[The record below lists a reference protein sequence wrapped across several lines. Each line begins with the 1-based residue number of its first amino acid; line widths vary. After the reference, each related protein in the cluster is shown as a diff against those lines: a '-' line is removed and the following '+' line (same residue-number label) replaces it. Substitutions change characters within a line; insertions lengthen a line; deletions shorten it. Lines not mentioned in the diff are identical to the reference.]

1 MRHACALLLL
11 FACWLAP
18 AWAEVAVPTL
28 TARVT
33 DETGTLTATER
44 EALERKLAAFEAR
57 KGSQI
62 AVLMVP
68 STLPENIDQYSIRVV
83 ERWRLG
89 RKGVDDG
96 VLLLVA
102 KEDRKVRI
110 EVGYGLEGALT
121 DGRSSRIIRNV
132 IQPAFRAGDFH
143 GGLNAATDQLI
154 AVIDGEPLPE
164 AEQARP
170 AVGRDLSLFGLHP
183 IVLLGILFGGV
194 ILSKI
199 AGNWIGSGGVAGVS
213 AMAALVGGQSLVA
226 AGGLIA
232 LMVIALMVV
241 RTGLFIDLLGLLF
254 SHGRGGTRIGG
265 GDGFGGGFGGGG
277 GGFSGG
283 GGGFGGGGASGGW

>member
-1 MRHACALLLL
+1 MHRACALLLL
-11 FACWLAP
+11 LCCWLVP

-33 DETGTLTATER
+33 DQTGTLRAGEIA
-44 EALERKLAAFEAR
+44 ALEGKLAAFEAR

-62 AVLMVP
+62 AVLIVP
-68 STLPENIDQYSIRVV
+68 STQTESIEQYAIRVV

-102 KEDRKVRI
+102 KDDRKVRI

-121 DGRSSRIIRNV
+121 DARSSRIIRNV
-132 IQPAFRAGDFH
+132 IQPAFRAGDFY
-143 GGLNAATDQLI
+143 GGLDAAADQLI

-164 AEQARP
+164 AERDRA
-170 AVGRDLSLFGLHP
+170 AVGHDLSLFGLHP

-194 ILSKI
+194 ILSKV

-213 AMAALVGGQSLVA
+213 ALAALSGGQSLLA

-241 RTGLFIDLLGLLF
+241 RTGLFIDLLGMLF
-254 SHGRGGTRIGG
+254 SHSRSGTRIGG
-265 GDGFGGGFGGGG
+265 GDGFGGGGFGG